1 MFAVRGIN
9 QYLQPTHIRNLP
21 PCFFSPFI
29 SSPKD
34 AVLALWGSFDVDRM
48 AKRAQKVFAD
58 WGSNPSSRRA
68 GGVRFAPI
76 AEEGYAAR
84 EPGVYLVDKPGL
96 TQG

>member
-1 MFAVRGIN
+1 M
-9 QYLQPTHIRNLP
+9 
-21 PCFFSPFI
+21 SPSSLLST

-58 WGSNPSSRRA
+58 WGNNPSSRRA
-68 GGVRFAPI
+68 GGVRFAPTV
-76 AEEGYAAR
+76 EEGYAAKA
-84 EPGVYLVDKPGL
+84 PGVYLVDKPGL